1 MASDFDVY
9 NVPDAL
15 SPEAPTD
22 ASVFLNG
29 LCGGI
34 VYYVMLMD
42 FLPDART
49 RAAIHAPTS
58 KDWVEITSTVFA
70 PNNGSSKQL
79 FSEVHNELM

>member
-1 MASDFDVY
+1 MGDFFNAY
-9 NVPDAL
+9 NIPDAL

-34 VYYVMLMD
+34 VCYAMLMD